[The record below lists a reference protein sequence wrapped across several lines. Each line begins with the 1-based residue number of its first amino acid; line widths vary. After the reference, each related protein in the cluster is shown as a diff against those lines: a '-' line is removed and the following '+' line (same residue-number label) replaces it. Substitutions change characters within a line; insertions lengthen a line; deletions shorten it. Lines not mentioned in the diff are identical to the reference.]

1 MSIVMSICASRR
13 DATGVVRDGQR
24 PPARRGVGASALV
37 IIAIAFTAPA
47 AAETIRLDLPID
59 CVIGE
64 TCVIQVYVDRDPG
77 PGAADFACGPL
88 TSDGHKGTDFR
99 IPDLEAMRRGVAVL
113 AAAAG
118 RVTGIRDG
126 MADVSVREIGVAA
139 LKGRDCGNGAVIDH
153 GNGWVTQYCHMRR
166 GSIAVKSGDRV
177 KASQK
182 LGLVGLSGRTEFPHL
197 HLSVRFR
204 DRPVDPF
211 VGATEATGCDVP
223 RRPLWRDAAADNLVY
238 RAAGLIN
245 AGFTDRPPEMAEI
258 EAGAHRLM
266 SLPSSAGA
274 LIFWVRIFGLRPGD
288 RQHLRVTGPEGAVLV
303 DARPE
308 DVDRPKAQ
316 WMSFAGKRRPPRGW
330 PAGTYRGEY
339 TLIRGGETL
348 IEISREIRVHERN

>member
-1 MSIVMSICASRR
+1 MVW
-13 DATGVVRDGQR
+13 DGQR
-24 PPARRGVGASALV
+24 PPSRRSVGASALA
-37 IIAIAFTAPA
+37 IIAIAFTAPV

-77 PGAADFACGPL
+77 PGAVDFACGHL

-126 MADVSVREIGVAA
+126 VADVSVREIGVAA
-139 LKGRDCGNGAVIDH
+139 LKGRDCGNGVVIDH

-166 GSIAVKSGDRV
+166 GGIAVKPGDRV
-177 KASQK
+177 KAGQK
-182 LGLVGLSGRTEFPHL
+182 LGSVGLSGRTEFPHL
-197 HLSVRFR
+197 HLSVRLR

-223 RRPLWRDAAADNLVY
+223 RRPLWRNPAADNLVY

-258 EAGAHRLM
+258 EAGAHRLT
-266 SLPSSAGA
+266 SLHSSADT
-274 LIFWVRIFGLRPGD
+274 LVFWVRIFGLRPGD
-288 RQHLRVTGPEGAVLV
+288 RQHLRISGPEGAVLV
-303 DARPE
+303 DARPK

-316 WMSFAGKRRPPRGW
+316 WMSFAGKRRPSRGW
-330 PAGTYRGEY
+330 APGIYRGEY

-348 IEISREIRVHERN
+348 IQISREVRVDERS

>member
-1 MSIVMSICASRR
+1 M
-13 DATGVVRDGQR
+13 VRDGQH
-24 PPARRGVGASALV
+24 PPARRSVGASALA

-166 GSIAVKSGDRV
+166 GSIAVKPGDRV
-177 KASQK
+177 KAGQK
-182 LGLVGLSGRTEFPHL
+182 LGSVGLSGRTEFPHL

-204 DRPVDPF
+204 DQPVDPF

-223 RRPLWRDAAADNLVY
+223 RQPLWRAAAADNLVY

-258 EAGAHRLM
+258 EAGAHRLT
-266 SLPSSAGA
+266 SLHSSADA

-288 RQHLRVTGPEGAVLV
+288 RQHLRITGPEGAVLV

-308 DVDRPKAQ
+308 DVDHTKAQ

-330 PAGTYRGEY
+330 PPGIYRGEY

-348 IEISREIRVHERN
+348 IQISREVRVDERN

>member
-1 MSIVMSICASRR
+1 MVW
-13 DATGVVRDGQR
+13 DGQR
-24 PPARRGVGASALV
+24 APSRRSVGASALA
-37 IIAIAFTAPA
+37 IIAIAFTAPV

-77 PGAADFACGPL
+77 PGAVDFACGHL

-126 MADVSVREIGVAA
+126 VADVSVREIGVAA
-139 LKGRDCGNGAVIDH
+139 LKGRDCGNGVVIDH

-166 GSIAVKSGDRV
+166 GGIAVKPGDRV
-177 KASQK
+177 KAGQK
-182 LGLVGLSGRTEFPHL
+182 LGSVGLSGRTEFPHL
-197 HLSVRFR
+197 HLSVRLR
-204 DRPVDPF
+204 EQPVDPF

-223 RRPLWRDAAADNLVY
+223 RRPLWRNPAADNLVY

-258 EAGAHRLM
+258 EAGAHRLT
-266 SLPSSAGA
+266 SLHSSADT
-274 LIFWVRIFGLRPGD
+274 LVFWVRIFGLRPGD
-288 RQHLRVTGPEGAVLV
+288 RQHLRISGPEGAVLV
-303 DARPE
+303 DARPK

-316 WMSFAGKRRPPRGW
+316 WMSFAGKRRPSRGW
-330 PAGTYRGEY
+330 APGIYRGEY

-348 IEISREIRVHERN
+348 IQISREVRVDERS

>member
-1 MSIVMSICASRR
+1 MVW
-13 DATGVVRDGQR
+13 DGQR
-24 PPARRGVGASALV
+24 PPIRRSVGASALA
-37 IIAIAFTAPA
+37 IIAIAFTAPV

-64 TCVIQVYVDRDPG
+64 TCVIQGYVDRDPG
-77 PGAADFACGPL
+77 PGAVDFACGHL
-88 TSDGHKGTDFR
+88 TYDGHKGTDFR

-113 AAAAG
+113 AAEAG

-139 LKGRDCGNGAVIDH
+139 LEGQDCGNGVVIDH
-153 GNGWVTQYCHMRR
+153 GNGWITQYCHMRR
-166 GSIAVKSGDRV
+166 GGIAVKPGDRV
-177 KASQK
+177 KAGQK

-197 HLSVRFR
+197 HLAVRLR
-204 DRPVDPF
+204 DQPVDPF

-223 RRPLWRDAAADNLVY
+223 RQPLWRDAAADNLVY
-238 RAAGLIN
+238 SAAGLIN

-258 EAGAHRLM
+258 EAGAHRLT

-288 RQHLRVTGPEGAVLV
+288 RQHLRVTGLESAVLV
-303 DARPE
+303 DVRPK

-316 WMSFAGKRRPPRGW
+316 WMSFAGKRRPSEGW
-330 PAGTYRGEY
+330 PPGIYRGEY
-339 TLIRGGETL
+339 TLIRRGETL
-348 IEISREIRVHERN
+348 IQISREVRVDERN